1 MAPKKKPA
9 KMANRRIGGA
19 EGVKDDGDRYAV
31 VGGDGRPVYP
41 GGGIGLHE
49 AVRLGTSLVSAAG
62 IARVEAD
69 GTLTPGR
76 IGDGGTFE
84 TAGTAA

>member
-9 KMANRRIGGA
+9 KMANRNIGA
-19 EGVKDDGDRYAV
+19 EAVKDDGDRYAV
-31 VGGDGRPVYP
+31 VGPDGRPVYP
-41 GGGIGLHE
+41 GGGVALNE
-49 AVRLGTSLVSAAG
+49 AVRLGTSLVAAAG

-76 IGDGGTFE
+76 IGQQGLFE
-84 TAGTAA
+84 TAPAA

>member
-9 KMANRRIGGA
+9 KMANRRLGGDA
-19 EGVKDDGDRYAV
+19 VKDDGDRYAV
-31 VGGDGRPVYP
+31 VAGDGRPVYP
-41 GGGIGLHE
+41 GGGVALNE

-62 IARVEAD
+62 IARVEGD